1 MFLHEQHCE
10 AKKTPTLLTE
20 EQINTFLKEI
30 PQWHISENK
39 KEILCTFKFKDY
51 HQTLLFINAVAEIVH
66 FENHHPDIKFGYNY
80 CAIHFST
87 HSAGG
92 ITIFDLICA
101 AQIEQLLSKKDF
113 EI

>member
-1 MFLHEQHCE
+1 MFLYEQHCE
-10 AKKTPTLLTE
+10 AKTTPSLLTE
-20 EQINTFLKEI
+20 VQLNTFLKEI

-39 KEILCTFKFKDY
+39 KEILCAFKFKDY
-51 HQTLLFINAVAEIVH
+51 HQTLSFINAVAEIVH

-92 ITIFDLICA
+92 ITMFDLICA
-101 AQIEQLLSKKDF
+101 AQIEQLLSKKIF
-113 EI
+113 KT